1 MLKFL
6 LLLNM
11 LNENFTK
18 ARNKQSNLLNMLIFK
33 ISMLSL
39 ISIFGDFPD
48 VYFACPKN
56 FMRVCEHILFTWYRL
71 RRDMHHATWPFLA
84 PGPPPSSQ
92 YSKGLGLRSIIRAS
106 VSWS

>member
-33 ISMLSL
+33 ISVLSL

-48 VYFACPKN
+48 EGWA
-56 FMRVCEHILFTWYRL
+56 RI
-71 RRDMHHATWPFLA
+71 
-84 PGPPPSSQ
+84 GS
-92 YSKGLGLRSIIRAS
+92 LG
-106 VSWS
+106 SWGRKREE

>member
-18 ARNKQSNLLNMLIFK
+18 ARNKQSNLLNILIFK

-39 ISIFGDFPD
+39 ISIFEDFPD
-48 VYFACPKN
+48 AVISTP
-56 FMRVCEHILFTWYRL
+56 T
-71 RRDMHHATWPFLA
+71 
-84 PGPPPSSQ
+84 
-92 YSKGLGLRSIIRAS
+92 YSARE
-106 VSWS
+106 

>member
-11 LNENFTK
+11 LNEIFTK

-48 VYFACPKN
+48 VRHSIQRSYWAY
-56 FMRVCEHILFTWYRL
+56 M
-71 RRDMHHATWPFLA
+71 
-84 PGPPPSSQ
+84 
-92 YSKGLGLRSIIRAS
+92 YSKRSAQKDAYILYYW
-106 VSWS
+106 VH